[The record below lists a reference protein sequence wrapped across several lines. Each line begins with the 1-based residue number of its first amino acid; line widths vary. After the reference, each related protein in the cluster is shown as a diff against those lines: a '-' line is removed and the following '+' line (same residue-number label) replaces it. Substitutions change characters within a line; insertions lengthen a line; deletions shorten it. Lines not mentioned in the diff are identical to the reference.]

1 MSSELNPADYASRGC
16 TANKLIDSPIWF
28 DGPGFLSKAPED
40 WPNTLYQP
48 PLTESAYAEFD
59 LPKVK
64 VMTTVVKASDE
75 AASTDRQISHFS
87 SLNKL
92 LLATAW
98 ILRFKQYLQS
108 RAKGSNSSI
117 SNHSISTTEL
127 EQAEIALVKYV
138 QLSRMGFEVKWKEE
152 SGKTAQI
159 AQFTVAQPSLDYR
172 GDESRGQAS

>member
-28 DGPGFLSKAPED
+28 DGSGFLSKAPED

-108 RAKGSNSSI
+108 REKGSNSSI
-117 SNHSISTTEL
+117 SNHPISTTEL

-138 QLSRMGFEVKWKEE
+138 QLSSFPEWVSKLSGRKKVVKLPK
-152 SGKTAQI
+152 SPNLLLLNPVLIFG
-159 AQFTVAQPSLDYR
+159 
-172 GDESRGQAS
+172 

>member
-28 DGPGFLSKAPED
+28 DGLGFLSKAPED

-59 LPKVK
+59 LQKVK

-92 LLATAW
+92 LLATF
-98 ILRFKQYLQS
+98 LLCVS
-108 RAKGSNSSI
+108 SNIYKAVQREATPPSAI
-117 SNHSISTTEL
+117 IP
-127 EQAEIALVKYV
+127 YP
-138 QLSRMGFEVKWKEE
+138 QLSWSKPR
-152 SGKTAQI
+152 
-159 AQFTVAQPSLDYR
+159 SLW
-172 GDESRGQAS
+172 